1 MLFAWRK
8 ENEIRLRNV
17 VRWTVKIQSTVSY
30 LANLATSLNI
40 VFLKIKIW
48 NWFKY
53 NTSDLRR
60 KKKKREIWIRQTN
73 KQTKT
78 PNVRSQVKKSS
89 LSLSE
94 SSPSQVFVF
103 SFLYSIADLER
114 WKVVKAKRKRRALTR
129 GISESE
135 MLFVCFRIL
144 VDSNWICHTDWRRE
158 GRKQGRRWRIRT
170 SLRGLQVLSS
180 SSCKSLSQLVLAI
193 D

>member
-60 KKKKREIWIRQTN
+60 KKKKERSESVKQTN
-73 KQTKT
+73 KKN
-78 PNVRSQVKKSS
+78 PKRSFTGKKKLS
-89 LSLSE
+89 LSLWVKSE
-94 SSPSQVFVF
+94 STLRLLIFVLYRRSREMKGGESKAQAKSTDERYQRIWDAVCLFPHFGWFELDLSHRLKTRGKKAGKKVKDPNKPKRPPSAFFVF
-103 SFLYSIADLER
+103 L
-114 WKVVKAKRKRRALTR
+114 
-129 GISESE
+129 
-135 MLFVCFRIL
+135 
-144 VDSNWICHTDWRRE
+144 
-158 GRKQGRRWRIRT
+158 
-170 SLRGLQVLSS
+170 
-180 SSCKSLSQLVLAI
+180 
-193 D
+193 